1 MSKSNEKIY
10 HWTSTFKSL
19 GETDDG
25 GVNIKGSASTN
36 ALDRAGDII
45 NPEAWTKGGLEN
57 YKGNPIILF
66 NHDYNKPIGR
76 ATDLAVTDKGLDIS
90 AKISKA
96 AGDITQLVKDGVLG
110 AFSVGF
116 RCKDSE
122 YMTETDGYKIKDA
135 ELFEVSV
142 VSVPCNQNATFGLA
156 KSFDSMDDY
165 RKYQS
170 EFLKANSV
178 ESADAVKIEQ
188 PSEEK
193 SSSTETDMSEE
204 KNSPETS
211 FDLESFA
218 KDVAEKTATT
228 IAMKQAEQKAAD
240 QKAEAEAAEKAAEV
254 EAQEK
259 AVQEAK
265 QDEQKAVIEAG
276 LSGAERLMN
285 DV

>member
-1 MSKSNEKIY
+1 MES
-10 HWTSTFKSL
+10 
-19 GETDDG
+19 
-25 GVNIKGSASTN
+25 
-36 ALDRAGDII
+36 
-45 NPEAWTKGGLEN
+45 

-76 ATDLAVTDKGLDIS
+76 ATDLSVTDNGLDIS

-170 EFLKANSV
+170 EFLRANSV

-193 SSSTETDMSEE
+193 SSSMETDMSEE
-204 KNSPETS
+204 MKTPETS
-211 FDLESFA
+211 IDLDAFA
-218 KDVAEKTATT
+218 KEAAEKAVAQY
-228 IAMKQAEQKAAD
+228 AMKQAE
-240 QKAEAEAAEKAAEV
+240 EKAA
-254 EAQEK
+254 K
-259 AVQEAK
+259 KK
-265 QDEQKAVIEAG
+265 QKLKRLKNKQKQM
-276 LSGAERLMN
+276 LKQRLLKKLKRWSKKL
-285 DV
+285 